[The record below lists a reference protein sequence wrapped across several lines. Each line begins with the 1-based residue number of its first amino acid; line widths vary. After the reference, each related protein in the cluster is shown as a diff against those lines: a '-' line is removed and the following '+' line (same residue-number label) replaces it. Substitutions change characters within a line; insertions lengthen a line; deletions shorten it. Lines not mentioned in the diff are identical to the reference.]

1 MSCNLHQGW
10 CWCSCGQDKKI
21 VPDVEDPVQAEI
33 VNFEN
38 SEEGT
43 SSNVELLEVSGL
55 IEFEGAVA
63 MSNSS
68 TSTLPQKPASES
80 SFVAETASFGNL
92 TQELVKEVFI
102 PLSKLA
108 LTTKID
114 FGLIG
119 DAMKL
124 NKGIEALVSCV
135 MCH

>member
-1 MSCNLHQGW
+1 M
-10 CWCSCGQDKKI
+10 
-21 VPDVEDPVQAEI
+21 
-33 VNFEN
+33 
-38 SEEGT
+38 
-43 SSNVELLEVSGL
+43 LEVSGL

-108 LTTKID
+108 LTTNID

-135 MCH
+135 IVSCVIPL